1 MNPLTLKH
9 ILYPRVKNPQ
19 SPNDV
24 KAIWGSCMLF
34 QLWSCILTACAGAEL
49 DGECMWECM
58 CARVCTHSSCQ
69 VCQSFLFFSYFF
81 FSLPTVPSLL
91 PLACTDTHPCVCIR
105 ICSLCKMLH
114 VAIAL
119 CLCGSLLVSRPTPA
133 QTTNAPPDLL
143 LIILSRF
150 ECDHLQQPVGTL
162 SSSRL
167 KLAMSPRTGDS
178 AGIPGTR
185 HKKKRSFT
193 LCRVLVAW
201 AGGASYG
208 RSWCFHQNW
217 WGQALLVWASVPK
230 WSWHNL
236 LLHFK
241 ELIG

>member
-1 MNPLTLKH
+1 
-9 ILYPRVKNPQ
+9 
-19 SPNDV
+19 
-24 KAIWGSCMLF
+24 
-34 QLWSCILTACAGAEL
+34 
-49 DGECMWECM
+49 M

-105 ICSLCKMLH
+105 IHSLCKMLH

-167 KLAMSPRTGDS
+167 KLAMSPRTGDC
-178 AGIPGTR
+178 AGVPGTR
-185 HKKKRSFT
+185 QKKKKDPFSPPPPPPRGPHPRPQPQDQ
-193 LCRVLVAW
+193 LRPLARRQQLRHRLRDDGHQVGQRVVVQHAALADHPPGGRQQE
-201 AGGASYG
+201 AQRGDQETEGRQGEGGGA
-208 RSWCFHQNW
+208 
-217 WGQALLVWASVPK
+217 
-230 WSWHNL
+230 
-236 LLHFK
+236 
-241 ELIG
+241 